1 MSKIYQ
7 QGDVVL
13 IEAQAVGSKNHK
25 FDGIIQHGEATGHAH
40 RINMFRHDDA
50 RAVMLESDDKRYL
63 GVGKDGIDITHEE
76 HKTIHVPP
84 GEYEVRIV
92 REYDHF
98 AEEARRVVD

>member
-13 IEAQAVGSKNHK
+13 IEAKAAGSKDAL
-25 FDGIIQHGEATGHAH
+25 FDGVIQHGEATGHAH
-40 RINMFRHDDA
+40 RICMYRHDDV
-50 RAVMLESDDKRYL
+50 RTVMLKSDDKRYL
-63 GVGKDGIDITHEE
+63 RVGKDGIDITHEE